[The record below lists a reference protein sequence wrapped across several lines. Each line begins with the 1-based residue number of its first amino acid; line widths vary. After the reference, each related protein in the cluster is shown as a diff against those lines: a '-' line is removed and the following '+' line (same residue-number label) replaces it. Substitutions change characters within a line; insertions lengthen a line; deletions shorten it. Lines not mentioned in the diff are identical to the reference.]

1 MADDKKKKRDEGF
14 WEDFLHNF
22 GAAAKD
28 VGAGF
33 GLPSGS
39 PAVHEAESAGDVVK
53 QVAET
58 TGHAAR
64 NFWDATDAKA
74 PSKKGSGG
82 GGGGGSTT
90 AAPADNAYADIANQE
105 ASTIAGIMKQMAPT
119 NVQQADENFMASG
132 NAQAEADLGQSG
144 NGAMARWLNAN
155 TAASEAQSAGV
166 QALQGSQN
174 AALQQSEKG
183 LTSAEVALGAAVDKS
198 AQAAPYTDMLSALIS
213 QVPYHFASG
222 YNIPSQSHQPAW
234 EQQVEKNVGINPL
247 QSSPGVTIPGATDK
261 TISLPLPTPTGTG
274 DPSTPTG

>member
-1 MADDKKKKRDEGF
+1 MADDKKKKRDSTDSTDYFKLQSERGF
-14 WEDFLHNF
+14 PLTDAQKYIKEHYPAGYENTPSGVSPDAGSYKQALE
-22 GAAAKD
+22 AAKQ
-28 VGAGF
+28 AN
-33 GLPSGS
+33 
-39 PAVHEAESAGDVVK
+39 ANAH
-53 QVAET
+53 
-58 TGHAAR
+58 
-64 NFWDATDAKA
+64 
-74 PSKKGSGG
+74 SKKGSGSSG
-82 GGGGGSTT
+82 GGKSTT

-234 EQQVEKNVGINPL
+234 EQQVEKNLGVNPL

-274 DPSTPTG
+274 DPSNPTG